1 MLLHLPCKN
10 QKKKM
15 KLSKVLLSAAIVGT
29 VITGTLFSC
38 GGGKAEESST
48 NVSEKTKL
56 TGKIR
61 IDGSS
66 TVFPISGGM
75 AELYRDEEPKVKVI
89 VNKSGS
95 GSGFKMFYAKEI
107 EISDA
112 SRPIKEKEIKKCQEN
127 GVDYM
132 EIEVAY
138 DGLAVLVNVEND
150 WVDGFSTEELKKLW
164 EPAAEGKVKTWADV
178 REGWPAEEIKLF
190 GPGTASGTFDYFTEA
205 IVGESGA
212 IRSDYSP
219 SEDDD
224 VLVQGIAGDKNSLGF
239 FGLAYY
245 EQNKNKLKLVPVNGI
260 LPTMETVK
268 NGTYAPLSRPLYIY
282 VSKESAKKVE
292 VSSFVNFYLK
302 NAAEVAKTVGYVPL
316 PDEDYTS
323 SIQKFNNFIVLN

>member
-1 MLLHLPCKN
+1 MSVTL
-10 QKKKM
+10 
-15 KLSKVLLSAAIVGT
+15 A
-29 VITGTLFSC
+29 GTLFSC
-38 GGGKAEESST
+38 GGSNGENSPSD
-48 NVSEKTKL
+48 VSEKKQL
-56 TGKIR
+56 TGKIK

-75 AELYRDEEPKVKVI
+75 AELYRAEEPKVKVI

-107 EISDA
+107 DISDA
-112 SRPIKEKEIKKCQEN
+112 SRPIKEKEIKKCKEN

-132 EIEVAY
+132 QLEVAY
-138 DGLAVLVNVEND
+138 DGLAVLVNVKND
-150 WVDGFSTEELKKLW
+150 WVDGLSTDELKKLW
-164 EPAAEGKVKTWADV
+164 EPAAEGVVKTWADV

-224 VLVQGIAGDKNSLGF
+224 ILVQGIAGDENSLGF

-268 NGTYAPLSRPLYIY
+268 SGVYSPLSRPLYLY
-282 VSKESAKKVE
+282 VSKAAGQKEE
-292 VSSFVNFYLK
+292 VSSFINFYLK
-302 NAAEVAKTVGYVPL
+302 NAAQVAQAVGYVPL
-316 PDEDYTS
+316 PEDDYTS
-323 SIQKFNNFIVLN
+323 SIQSFRKFTGTK

>member
-1 MLLHLPCKN
+1 
-10 QKKKM
+10 M
-15 KLSKVLLSAAIVGT
+15 KLSKVLLSVAIAGT
-29 VITGTLFSC
+29 MFSC
-38 GGGKAEESST
+38 GGGKADESSS

-75 AELYRDEEPKVKVI
+75 AELYRNEEPNVKVI

-112 SRPIKEKEIKKCQEN
+112 SRPIKEKEIKKCKEN

-205 IVGESGA
+205 IVGKSGA

-245 EQNKNKLKLVPVNGI
+245 EQNKDKLKLVPVNGV

-282 VSKESAKKVE
+282 VSKEAAKKVE

-323 SIQKFNNFIVLN
+323 SIQKFNNFIVTN

>member
-1 MLLHLPCKN
+1 
-10 QKKKM
+10 M
-15 KLSKVLLSAAIVGT
+15 KLSKVLLSVAIAGT
-29 VITGTLFSC
+29 MFSC
-38 GGGKAEESST
+38 GGGKAEDSSS

-75 AELYRDEEPKVKVI
+75 AELYRNEEPDVKVI

-112 SRPIKEKEIKKCQEN
+112 SRPIKEKEIKKCKEN

-205 IVGESGA
+205 IVGKSGA

-245 EQNKNKLKLVPVNGI
+245 EQNKDKLKLVPVNGI

-282 VSKESAKKVE
+282 VSKETAKKVE

-316 PDEDYTS
+316 PDEDYAS
-323 SIQKFNNFIVLN
+323 SIQKFNNFVVLK

>member
-1 MLLHLPCKN
+1 MR
-10 QKKKM
+10 
-15 KLSKVLLSAAIVGT
+15 LSQVLMSVTLA
-29 VITGTLFSC
+29 GTLFSC
-38 GGGKAEESST
+38 GEGNGEGSSSD
-48 NVSEKTKL
+48 VSEKTYL
-56 TGKIR
+56 TGKIK

-75 AELYRDEEPKVKVI
+75 AELYRAEEPKVKVI

-107 EISDA
+107 DISDA

-132 EIEVAY
+132 QLEVAY
-138 DGLAVLVNVEND
+138 DGLAVLVNIEND
-150 WVDGFSTEELKKLW
+150 WVDGLSTDELKKLW
-164 EPAAEGKVKTWADV
+164 EPSAEGVVKTWADV

-224 VLVQGIAGDKNSLGF
+224 ILVQGIAGDKNSLGF

-245 EQNKNKLKLVPVNGI
+245 EQNKDKLKLVPVNGV

-268 NGTYAPLSRPLYIY
+268 SGVYAPLSRPLYLY
-282 VSKESAKKVE
+282 VSKIAGQKQE
-292 VSSFVNFYLK
+292 VSSFINFYLK
-302 NAAEVAKTVGYVPL
+302 NAAQVAQNVGYVPL
-316 PDEDYTS
+316 PEGDYVN
-323 SIQKFNNFIVLN
+323 SIQGFQKFIATK

>member
-1 MLLHLPCKN
+1 
-10 QKKKM
+10 M
-15 KLSKVLLSAAIVGT
+15 KLSKVLLSVAIVGT
-29 VITGTLFSC
+29 MFSC
-38 GGGKAEESST
+38 GGGKAEDSST

-75 AELYRDEEPKVKVI
+75 AELYRNEEPDVKVI

-112 SRPIKEKEIKKCQEN
+112 SRPIKEKEIKKCKEN

-205 IVGESGA
+205 IVGKSGA

-282 VSKESAKKVE
+282 VSKETAKKVE

-323 SIQKFNNFIVLN
+323 SIQKFNNFIVTN

>member
-1 MLLHLPCKN
+1 
-10 QKKKM
+10 M
-15 KLSKVLLSAAIVGT
+15 KLSKVLLSVAIAGT
-29 VITGTLFSC
+29 MFSC
-38 GGGKAEESST
+38 GGGKAEESSS

-75 AELYRDEEPKVKVI
+75 AELYRNEEPDVKVI

-112 SRPIKEKEIKKCQEN
+112 SRPIKEKEIKKCKEN

-205 IVGESGA
+205 IVGKSGA

-245 EQNKNKLKLVPVNGI
+245 EQNKDKLKLVPVNGV

-282 VSKESAKKVE
+282 VSKEAAKKVE

-316 PDEDYTS
+316 PDEDYAS
-323 SIQKFNNFIVLN
+323 SIQKFNNFVVLK

>member
-1 MLLHLPCKN
+1 
-10 QKKKM
+10 M
-15 KLSKVLLSAAIVGT
+15 KLTKVLVSVAIA
-29 VITGTLFSC
+29 GTLFSC
-38 GGGKAEESST
+38 GGGKEQKSSDD
-48 NVSEKTKL
+48 VSEKINL

-75 AELYRDEEPKVKVI
+75 AELYRDEEPEVKVI

-112 SRPIKEKEIKKCQEN
+112 SRPIKQKEIKKCKDN

-138 DGLAVLVNVEND
+138 DGLAVLINIEND

-178 REGWPAEEIKLF
+178 REGWPNQEIKLF

-205 IVGESGA
+205 IVGKSGA

-224 VLVQGIAGDKNSLGF
+224 VLVQGIAGDLNSLGF

-245 EQNKNKLKLVPVNGI
+245 EQNKDKLKLVPVNGI

-268 NGTYAPLSRPLYIY
+268 NGTYAPLSRPLFIY
-282 VSKESAKKVE
+282 VSKEAAKKVE

-302 NAAEVAKTVGYVPL
+302 NAAEVSKTVGYVPL
-316 PDEDYTS
+316 PDEDYTNA
-323 SIQKFNNFIVLN
+323 IQKFNSFIVSN

>member
-1 MLLHLPCKN
+1 
-10 QKKKM
+10 M
-15 KLSKVLLSAAIVGT
+15 KLSKVLLSVAIAGT
-29 VITGTLFSC
+29 MFSC
-38 GGGKAEESST
+38 GGGKAEDSSS

-75 AELYRDEEPKVKVI
+75 AELYRDEEPEVKVI

-112 SRPIKEKEIKKCQEN
+112 SRPIKEKEIKKCKEN

-205 IVGESGA
+205 IVGKSGA

-245 EQNKNKLKLVPVNGI
+245 EQNKDKLKLVPVNGI

-282 VSKESAKKVE
+282 VSKEAAKKVE

-323 SIQKFNNFIVLN
+323 SIQKFNNFLVIN

>member
-1 MLLHLPCKN
+1 
-10 QKKKM
+10 M
-15 KLSKVLLSAAIVGT
+15 KLSKVLLSVAIAGT
-29 VITGTLFSC
+29 MFSC
-38 GGGKAEESST
+38 GGGKADESSS

-75 AELYRDEEPKVKVI
+75 AELYRNEEPNVKVI

-112 SRPIKEKEIKKCQEN
+112 SRPIKEKEIKKCKEN

-205 IVGESGA
+205 IVGKSGA

-245 EQNKNKLKLVPVNGI
+245 EQNKDKLKLVPVNGV

-282 VSKESAKKVE
+282 VSKEAAKKVE

-316 PDEDYTS
+316 PDKDYTS
-323 SIQKFNNFIVLN
+323 SIQKFNNFLVTN

>member
-1 MLLHLPCKN
+1 MSVTL
-10 QKKKM
+10 
-15 KLSKVLLSAAIVGT
+15 A
-29 VITGTLFSC
+29 GTLFSC
-38 GGGKAEESST
+38 GEGNGEGSSSD
-48 NVSEKTKL
+48 VSEKTYL
-56 TGKIR
+56 TGKIK

-75 AELYRDEEPKVKVI
+75 AELYRAEEPKVKVI

-107 EISDA
+107 DISDA

-132 EIEVAY
+132 QLEVAY
-138 DGLAVLVNVEND
+138 DGLAVLVNIEND
-150 WVDGFSTEELKKLW
+150 WVDGLSTDELKKLW
-164 EPAAEGKVKTWADV
+164 EPSAEGVVKTWADV

-224 VLVQGIAGDKNSLGF
+224 ILVQGIAGDKNSLGF

-245 EQNKNKLKLVPVNGI
+245 EQNKDKLKLVPVNGV

-268 NGTYAPLSRPLYIY
+268 SGVYSPLSRPLYLY
-282 VSKESAKKVE
+282 VSKIAGQKQE
-292 VSSFVNFYLK
+292 VSSFINFYLK
-302 NAAEVAKTVGYVPL
+302 NAAQVAQNVGYVPL
-316 PDEDYTS
+316 PEGDYVN
-323 SIQKFNNFIVLN
+323 SIQEFQKFIGTK

>member
-1 MLLHLPCKN
+1 
-10 QKKKM
+10 M
-15 KLSKVLLSAAIVGT
+15 KLSKVLLSVAIAGT
-29 VITGTLFSC
+29 MFSC
-38 GGGKAEESST
+38 GGGKAEESSS

-75 AELYRDEEPKVKVI
+75 AELYRDEEPEVKVI

-112 SRPIKEKEIKKCQEN
+112 SRPIKEKEIKKCKEN

-245 EQNKNKLKLVPVNGI
+245 EQNKDKLKLVPVNGV

-282 VSKESAKKVE
+282 VSKEAAKKVE

-323 SIQKFNNFIVLN
+323 SIQKFNNFLVIN

>member
-1 MLLHLPCKN
+1 
-10 QKKKM
+10 M
-15 KLSKVLLSAAIVGT
+15 KLSKVLLSVAIVGT
-29 VITGTLFSC
+29 MFSC
-38 GGGKAEESST
+38 GGGKAEDSST

-75 AELYRDEEPKVKVI
+75 AELYRDEEPEVKVI

-112 SRPIKEKEIKKCQEN
+112 SRPIKEKEIKKCKDY

-205 IVGESGA
+205 IVGKSGA

-282 VSKESAKKVE
+282 VSKETAKKVE

-316 PDEDYTS
+316 PDEDYAS
-323 SIQKFNNFIVLN
+323 SIQKFNNFVVLK

>member
-1 MLLHLPCKN
+1 MSVTL
-10 QKKKM
+10 
-15 KLSKVLLSAAIVGT
+15 A
-29 VITGTLFSC
+29 GTLFSC
-38 GGGKAEESST
+38 GGGNGEASSSD
-48 NVSEKTKL
+48 VSEKTYL
-56 TGKIR
+56 TGKIK

-75 AELYRDEEPKVKVI
+75 AELYRAEEPKVKVI

-107 EISDA
+107 DISDA

-132 EIEVAY
+132 QLEVAY
-138 DGLAVLVNVEND
+138 DGLAVLVNIEND
-150 WVDGFSTEELKKLW
+150 WVDGLSTDELKKLW
-164 EPAAEGKVKTWADV
+164 EPSAEGVVKTWADV
-178 REGWPAEEIKLF
+178 RESWPAEEIKLF

-224 VLVQGIAGDKNSLGF
+224 ILVQGIAGDKNSLGF

-245 EQNKNKLKLVPVNGI
+245 EQNKDKLKLVPVNGV
-260 LPTMETVK
+260 LPTIETVK
-268 NGTYAPLSRPLYIY
+268 SGVYSPLSRPLYLY
-282 VSKESAKKVE
+282 VSKIAGQKQE
-292 VSSFVNFYLK
+292 VSSFINFYLK
-302 NAAEVAKTVGYVPL
+302 NAAQVAQNVGYVPL
-316 PDEDYTS
+316 PEGDYVN
-323 SIQKFNNFIVLN
+323 SIQEFQKFIGTK

>member
-1 MLLHLPCKN
+1 
-10 QKKKM
+10 M
-15 KLSKVLLSAAIVGT
+15 KLSKALLSFVIVGT
-29 VITGTLFSC
+29 ITTGTFFSC
-38 GGGKAEESST
+38 GGEKGEHSST
-48 NVSEKTKL
+48 DVSVKKKL

-95 GSGFKMFYAKEI
+95 GSGFKMFYSKEI

-112 SRPIKEKEIKKCQEN
+112 SRPIKEKEIKKCEEN
-127 GVDYM
+127 GVDYVQL
-132 EIEVAY
+132 EVAY
-138 DGLAVLVNVEND
+138 DGLAVLVNIEND
-150 WVDGFSTEELKKLW
+150 WVNDFSTEELKKLW
-164 EPAAEGKVKTWADV
+164 EPAAKGVIKTWADI
-178 REGWPAEEIKLF
+178 REGWPAKEIKLF

-224 VLVQGIAGDKNSLGF
+224 VLVQGISLDKNSLGF

-245 EQNKNKLKLVPVNGI
+245 EQNKDKLKLVSVNGV
-260 LPTMETVK
+260 LPTIETVK

-282 VSKESAKKVE
+282 VSKEAGKKAE
-292 VSSFVNFYLK
+292 VTSFVNFYLK
-302 NAAEVAKTVGYVPL
+302 NAAEVAKAVGYVPL
-316 PDEDYTS
+316 PEEDYTN
-323 SIQKFNNFIVLN
+323 SILKFQQFTALK

>member
-1 MLLHLPCKN
+1 
-10 QKKKM
+10 M
-15 KLSKVLLSAAIVGT
+15 KLFNTVASAVLAGALLT
-29 VITGTLFSC
+29 SC
-38 GGGKAEESST
+38 GGGDSAPAAKDGSTPAESPE
-48 NVSEKTKL
+48 L

-75 AELYRDEEPKVKVI
+75 AELYRGEAPKVKVI

-107 EISDA
+107 EVSDA
-112 SRPIKEKEIKKCQEN
+112 SRPIKEKEIKKCKEA
-127 GVDYM
+127 GVEYL
-132 EIEVAY
+132 ELEVAF
-138 DGLAVLVNVEND
+138 DGLAVLVNKENS
-150 WVDGFSTEELKKLW
+150 WVDGLSSEELKKLW
-164 EPAAEGKVKTWADV
+164 EPAAEGVVKTWADV

-205 IVGESGA
+205 IVGKSGA

-224 VLVQGIAGDKNSLGF
+224 VLVQGIAGDKNALGF

-245 EQNKNKLKLVPVNGI
+245 EQNKDKLKLVPVNGVS
-260 LPTMETVK
+260 PNMETVK
-268 NGTYAPLSRPLYIY
+268 TGTYLPLSRPLFIY
-282 VSKESAKKVE
+282 VSKESGAKPE
-292 VSSFVNFYLK
+292 VSSFVKFYLK

-316 PDEDYTS
+316 PAADYTAS
-323 SIQKFNNFIVLN
+323 LKKFEEFTASK

>member
-1 MLLHLPCKN
+1 
-10 QKKKM
+10 M
-15 KLSKVLLSAAIVGT
+15 KLSKVLLSVAIAGT
-29 VITGTLFSC
+29 MFSC
-38 GGGKAEESST
+38 GGGKAEESSS

-75 AELYRDEEPKVKVI
+75 AELYRNEEPDVKVI

-112 SRPIKEKEIKKCQEN
+112 SRPIKEKEIKKCKEN

-205 IVGESGA
+205 IVGKSGA

-245 EQNKNKLKLVPVNGI
+245 EQNKDKLKLVPVNGI

-282 VSKESAKKVE
+282 VSKETAKKVE

-316 PDEDYTS
+316 PDEDYAS
-323 SIQKFNNFIVLN
+323 SIQKFNNFVVLK

>member
-1 MLLHLPCKN
+1 M
-10 QKKKM
+10 
-15 KLSKVLLSAAIVGT
+15 SVAIA
-29 VITGTLFSC
+29 GTLFSC
-38 GGGKAEESST
+38 GGGEEKPAADAANGAEKQE
-48 NVSEKTKL
+48 L

-75 AELYRDEEPKVKVI
+75 AELYRGEEPKVKVI

-112 SRPIKEKEIKKCQEN
+112 SRPIKEKEIKKCKEA
-127 GVDYM
+127 GVEYLQL
-132 EIEVAY
+132 EVAY
-138 DGLAVLVNVEND
+138 DGLAVLVNKEND
-150 WVDGFSTEELKKLW
+150 WVDGLSTEELKKLW
-164 EPAAEGKVKTWADV
+164 EPAAEGVVKTWADV
-178 REGWPAEEIKLF
+178 REGWPTEEIKLF

-224 VLVQGIAGDKNSLGF
+224 VLVQGIAGDKNALGF

-245 EQNKNKLKLVPVNGI
+245 EQNKDKLKLVPVNGVS
-260 LPTMETVK
+260 PNMETIK
-268 NGTYAPLSRPLYIY
+268 TGTYAPLSRPLFIY
-282 VSKESAKKVE
+282 VSKESGQKPE
-292 VSSFVNFYLK
+292 VQSFVKFYL
-302 NAAEVAKTVGYVPL
+302 NNSAEVAKTVGYVPL
-316 PDEDYTS
+316 PDADYKK
-323 SIQKFNNFIVLN
+323 SIQKFEEFTASK

>member
-1 MLLHLPCKN
+1 
-10 QKKKM
+10 M
-15 KLSKVLLSAAIVGT
+15 KLSKVLLSVAIVGT
-29 VITGTLFSC
+29 MFSC
-38 GGGKAEESST
+38 GGGKAEDSST

-75 AELYRDEEPKVKVI
+75 AELYRDEEPEVKVI

-112 SRPIKEKEIKKCQEN
+112 SRPIKEKEIKKCKDY

-205 IVGESGA
+205 IVGKSGA

-282 VSKESAKKVE
+282 VSKESAKKAE

-323 SIQKFNNFIVLN
+323 SIQKFNNFIVIK

>member
-1 MLLHLPCKN
+1 MR
-10 QKKKM
+10 
-15 KLSKVLLSAAIVGT
+15 LSQVLMSVTLA
-29 VITGTLFSC
+29 GTLFSC
-38 GGGKAEESST
+38 GEGNGEGSSSD
-48 NVSEKTKL
+48 VSEKTYL
-56 TGKIR
+56 TGKIK

-75 AELYRDEEPKVKVI
+75 AELYRAEEPKVKVI

-107 EISDA
+107 DISDA

-132 EIEVAY
+132 QLEVAY
-138 DGLAVLVNVEND
+138 DGLAVLVNIEND
-150 WVDGFSTEELKKLW
+150 WVDGLSTDELKKLW
-164 EPAAEGKVKTWADV
+164 EPSAEGVVKTWADV

-224 VLVQGIAGDKNSLGF
+224 ILVQGIAGDKNSLGF

-245 EQNKNKLKLVPVNGI
+245 EQNKDKLKLVPVNGV

-268 NGTYAPLSRPLYIY
+268 SGVYSPLSRPLYLY
-282 VSKESAKKVE
+282 VSKIAGQKQE
-292 VSSFVNFYLK
+292 VSSFINFYLK
-302 NAAEVAKTVGYVPL
+302 NAAQVAQNVGYVPL
-316 PDEDYTS
+316 PEGDYVN
-323 SIQKFNNFIVLN
+323 SIQEFQKFIGTK

>member
-1 MLLHLPCKN
+1 MR
-10 QKKKM
+10 
-15 KLSKVLLSAAIVGT
+15 LSQVLMSVTLA
-29 VITGTLFSC
+29 GTLFSC
-38 GGGKAEESST
+38 GGGNGEGSSSD
-48 NVSEKTKL
+48 VSEKTYL
-56 TGKIR
+56 TGKIK

-75 AELYRDEEPKVKVI
+75 AELYRAEEPKVKVI

-107 EISDA
+107 DISDA

-132 EIEVAY
+132 QLEVAY
-138 DGLAVLVNVEND
+138 DGLAVLVNIEND
-150 WVDGFSTEELKKLW
+150 WVDGLSTDELKKLW
-164 EPAAEGKVKTWADV
+164 EPSAEDVVKTWADV

-190 GPGTASGTFDYFTEA
+190 GPGTASGTVDYFTEA

-224 VLVQGIAGDKNSLGF
+224 ILVQGIAGDKNSLGF

-245 EQNKNKLKLVPVNGI
+245 EQNKDKLKLVPVNGV
-260 LPTMETVK
+260 LPTIETVK
-268 NGTYAPLSRPLYIY
+268 SGVYSPLSRPLYLY
-282 VSKESAKKVE
+282 VSKIAGQKQE
-292 VSSFVNFYLK
+292 VSSFINFYLK
-302 NAAEVAKTVGYVPL
+302 NAAQVAQNVGYVPL
-316 PDEDYTS
+316 PEGDYVN
-323 SIQKFNNFIVLN
+323 SIQEFQKFIGTK

>member
-1 MLLHLPCKN
+1 
-10 QKKKM
+10 M
-15 KLSKVLLSAAIVGT
+15 KLSKVLLSVAIVGT
-29 VITGTLFSC
+29 MFSC
-38 GGGKAEESST
+38 GGGKAEDSST

-75 AELYRDEEPKVKVI
+75 AELYRDEEPEVKVI

-112 SRPIKEKEIKKCQEN
+112 SRPIKEKEIKKCKDY

-205 IVGESGA
+205 IVGKSGA

-282 VSKESAKKVE
+282 VSKEAAKKVE

-323 SIQKFNNFIVLN
+323 SIQKFNNFIVIK

>member
-1 MLLHLPCKN
+1 
-10 QKKKM
+10 M
-15 KLSKVLLSAAIVGT
+15 KLSQVLMSVAIA
-29 VITGTLFSC
+29 GTLFSC
-38 GGGKAEESST
+38 GGGKEEVSST
-48 NVSEKTKL
+48 DSTEKTQL

-75 AELYRDEEPKVKVI
+75 AELYRAEEPKVKVI

-112 SRPIKEKEIKKCQEN
+112 SRPIKEKEIKKCVEA

-132 EIEVAY
+132 QLEVAY
-138 DGLAVLVNVEND
+138 DGLAVLVNIEND

-164 EPAAEGKVKTWADV
+164 EPAAKGVVKTWADV

-245 EQNKNKLKLVPVNGI
+245 EQNKDKLKLVPVNGV

-268 NGTYAPLSRPLYIY
+268 NGTYSPLSRPLYIY
-282 VSKESAKKVE
+282 VSKEAAKKVE
-292 VSSFVNFYLK
+292 VFSFVNFYLK
-302 NAAEVAKTVGYVPL
+302 NAAEVAKAVGYVPL
-316 PDEDYTS
+316 PEGDYNN
-323 SIQKFNNFIVLN
+323 SILKFQEFTAVK

>member
-1 MLLHLPCKN
+1 MSVTL
-10 QKKKM
+10 
-15 KLSKVLLSAAIVGT
+15 A
-29 VITGTLFSC
+29 GTLFSC
-38 GGGKAEESST
+38 GGGNGEASSSD
-48 NVSEKTKL
+48 VSEKTYL
-56 TGKIR
+56 TGKIK

-75 AELYRDEEPKVKVI
+75 AELYRAEEPKVKVI

-107 EISDA
+107 DISDA

-132 EIEVAY
+132 QLEVAY

-150 WVDGFSTEELKKLW
+150 WVDGLSTDELKKLW
-164 EPAAEGKVKTWADV
+164 EPSAEGVVKTWADL

-224 VLVQGIAGDKNSLGF
+224 ILVQGIAGDKNSLGF

-245 EQNKNKLKLVPVNGI
+245 EQNKDKLKLVPVNGV

-268 NGTYAPLSRPLYIY
+268 SGVYSPLSRPLYLY
-282 VSKESAKKVE
+282 VSKIAGQKQE
-292 VSSFVNFYLK
+292 VSSFINFYLK
-302 NAAEVAKTVGYVPL
+302 NAAQVAQNVGYVPL
-316 PDEDYTS
+316 PEGDYVN
-323 SIQKFNNFIVLN
+323 SIQGFQKFSATK

>member
-1 MLLHLPCKN
+1 
-10 QKKKM
+10 M
-15 KLSKVLLSAAIVGT
+15 KLSKVLLSVAIAGT
-29 VITGTLFSC
+29 MFSC
-38 GGGKAEESST
+38 GGGKAEESSS

-75 AELYRDEEPKVKVI
+75 AELYRDEEPEVKVI

-112 SRPIKEKEIKKCQEN
+112 SRPIKEKEIKKCKEN

-178 REGWPAEEIKLF
+178 REVWPAEEIKLF

-205 IVGESGA
+205 IVGKSGA

-245 EQNKNKLKLVPVNGI
+245 EQNKDKLKLVPVNGI

-282 VSKESAKKVE
+282 VSKETAKKVE

-316 PDEDYTS
+316 PDEDYAS
-323 SIQKFNNFIVLN
+323 SIQKFNSFVVLK